1 MTEQEQLDDLKNTLK
16 LLNAKARALQGTI
29 AATEKVLA
37 ADNESLKKL
46 VGAYR
51 ETGEIA
57 CNRGQVEDLE
67 RKIEDRKKPRVIWE
81 EDREGDYI
89 VDKVTPKRIAV
100 KEVGH
105 TRSEQF
111 NRDGTPV
118 SQYSFR
124 RHVIDLQATFGDDY
138 SVDD

>member
-1 MTEQEQLDDLKNTLK
+1 MTDQEQLDALKHTLK
-16 LLNAKARALQGTI
+16 SLNAKARALQGTI
-29 AATEKVLA
+29 KATEKVLA
-37 ADNESLKKL
+37 ADNESLKRL
-46 VGAYR
+46 VGGYR
-51 ETGEIA
+51 ESGEIA
-57 CNRGQVEDLE
+57 CNRSQVKDLE
-67 RKIEDRKKPRVIWE
+67 RKIEDKKKPRVVWK

-105 TRSEQF
+105 IRSEQF

-124 RHVIDLQATFGDDY
+124 RYVIDLQATFGDDY
-138 SVDD
+138 NVDD